1 MNTQTLKGNW
11 NVTKGKLKQKY
22 AQLTDNDL
30 EYAEG
35 REDELIGRIQKKV
48 GVSRDEIERFFDES
62 AAGSAA
68 TAEQRRGAADREA
81 HVDRP
86 LKRNAPTTE
95 GKSTVDARTPQPG
108 AIGTGQGRNVVTE
121 SRREGDI
128 AQQNANASAQQNA
141 AGQQGVARTQVGSAQ
156 SGTSRPGD
164 KDATRQADKQHQA
177 AAGNQS
183 GSYNQPSNQNRNA
196 GPGNQS
202 GQVTGKPGSKPAGGN
217 SAGGNS

>member
-35 REDELIGRIQKKV
+35 REEELIGRIQKKV
-48 GVSRDEIERFFDES
+48 GASRDEIERFFDDS
-62 AAGSAA
+62 ASNS

-108 AIGTGQGRNVVTE
+108 AIGTGQGRNVVAE

-128 AQQNANASAQQNA
+128 AQQNANANAPQNSP
-141 AGQQGVARTQVGSAQ
+141 GQPSSARTQVGSTQPNAPRQ
-156 SGTSRPGD
+156 PGNPLQ
-164 KDATRQADKQHQA
+164 TG
-177 AAGNQS
+177 GNQS
-183 GSYNQPSNQNRNA
+183 GSGYNQPSNQNRNVS
-196 GPGNQS
+196 PGNQT